1 MIGAYHT
8 YDPKLIICYNL
19 LIHFQISFFSIKFIK
34 MKAAD
39 EEKKQLV
46 KIRNETNKIRS
57 GEDLKKA
64 MEIQMLVGKNFD
76 TLCMLF
82 VC

>member
-64 MEIQMLVGKNFD
+64 MEIQMLVGKNFG